1 SLTTYAGFLKGG
13 SGGPAFKAGDP
24 AHSLIIQNITGDPPA
39 MPKNLPPLTNADVEI
54 IRRWIAQGAKDDT
67 PAVED
72 NIDSTHPPVYRAAP
86 IISALAYSPD
96 GSLLAVSGYRETL
109 LRSAGVNRLAG
120 RVVAR
125 LVGHS
130 ESIESV
136 AFSPDGSL
144 LAVAGGNQAGE
155 GEIQL
160 WDVVHRTLVKSIP
173 ATTDTVFGLSFSPDG
188 KKVAIGAAD
197 DSVRVYSVPDGKQLI
212 KFDNHSDWVFG
223 TAFTTDNKHL
233 VSGSRDQ
240 ALKLIL
246 LEGDTG
252 SFEDDINTHHSPI
265 RCLVRLP
272 KEDKV
277 LCAGDDGIV
286 RLYQVFRTT
295 ARTMNQE
302 DHNLLKEYDG
312 LPAPVTALAVSPD
325 GSLVAAGD
333 LTGNLRV
340 FRVRDGR
347 TIGSNRIY

>member
-1 SLTTYAGFLKGG
+1 MDSG
-13 SGGPAFKAGDP
+13 SA
-24 AHSLIIQNITGDPPA
+24 
-39 MPKNLPPLTNADVEI
+39 
-54 IRRWIAQGAKDDT
+54 
-67 PAVED
+67 
-72 NIDSTHPPVYRAAP
+72 
-86 IISALAYSPD
+86 
-96 GSLLAVSGYRETL
+96 
-109 LRSAGVNRLAG
+109 RSRLASLQTG
-120 RVVAR
+120 HLVGR

-130 ESIESV
+130 ESIETV
-136 AFSPDGSL
+136 AFSPDGAL
-144 LAVAGGNQAGE
+144 LAVAGGNQAGG

-160 WDVVHRTLVKSIP
+160 WDVAHRALVKSIP
-173 ATTDTVFGLSFSPDG
+173 ATIDTVFGLSFSSDG
-188 KKVAIGAAD
+188 KKIAIGAAD
-197 DSVRVYSVPDGKQLI
+197 DSVRVYSVPGGKQLI

-223 TAFTTDNKHL
+223 TAFMSDNKHL
-233 VSGSRDQ
+233 VSASRDQ

-246 LEGDTG
+246 LEGDSG

-277 LCAGDDGIV
+277 LCAGDDGVV

-302 DHNLLKEYDG
+302 DHNLLREFDA

-333 LTGNLRV
+333 LAGNLRV

-347 TIGSNRIY
+347 TMGSSKIYNGGIFSLAFHPDGERIAVGGFDGRIRIIIPSGQVLRQFIPVPLAVQEARQSRPSGDRPRS